1 MDCSKI
7 SVKAAVFLAFLFP
20 MFRTVSWLKRLCA
33 VSLILLMQGPAMLV
47 QEVAWAKMLVSY
59 SREKGLARGVVETFD
74 GKHPCKMCAKAEELR
89 KSEGKGDPQNQPQEK
104 NPRRFTWGEMI
115 MAKWLVV
122 PMDSGT
128 QYLTSFAVEPVRTL
142 GRGKDSPASPPPEQA

>member
-1 MDCSKI
+1 M
-7 SVKAAVFLAFLFP
+7 FP
-20 MFRTVSWLKRLCA
+20 TVSWLKRLCA

-74 GKHPCKMCAKAEELR
+74 GKHPYQMCAKAEELR

-104 NPRRFTWGEMI
+104 QPIRFTWGEMVNSNH
-115 MAKWLVV
+115 LVI
-122 PMDSGT
+122 PKDSGIDW
-128 QYLTSFAVEPVRTL
+128 LTPTPSTTPL
-142 GRGKDSPASPPPEQA
+142 SQGRGKDSPVVPPPELA

>member
-1 MDCSKI
+1 M
-7 SVKAAVFLAFLFP
+7 
-20 MFRTVSWLKRLCA
+20 KRLCS

-59 SREKGLARGVVETFD
+59 SREKGLARGMVETFD

-89 KSEGKGDPQNQPQEK
+89 KSEGKGDPQNQQQEK
-104 NPRRFTWGEMI
+104 NSRRFTWGEMI
-115 MAKWLVV
+115 VAKWLVV

-128 QYLTSFAVEPVRTL
+128 QYLASFAVEPVRTS
-142 GRGKDSPASPPPEQA
+142 GRGKDSPVLPPPEQA